1 MKRIFLTQ
9 ILVKHVRHLK
19 NISIPLSEEEPK
31 HLMLTGKN
39 GSGKTSVIKAL
50 SNYLNFLMTVNDAAN
65 LPDGSLL
72 TGLDEK
78 DVRESIQIKL
88 NQPITYLEEKLLN
101 GQLILAYYEDQRIFQ
116 ADRPEHV
123 EKVKLKGKYN
133 ITDGPG
139 QLFVKFLLDL
149 KVTEALAR
157 NNGNDQK
164 AEQIKTWFLNFE
176 ELLKS
181 IFDDHTIKLVFD
193 EDTFSFYIKEDHRE
207 LFDFYSL
214 SSGFAAVLDIVL
226 DLMLRMESYANRKFD
241 FTMPG
246 IVLIDEVETHLHIEM
261 QKSIMTLLTTLFP
274 NIQFII
280 STHSPFILNSIENC
294 VVYDLEKNIRMEN
307 LSGYPA
313 EGIVEGYFESESY
326 SHCLIKKVER
336 YKELININFPTE
348 EERIERAKLY
358 VDLKQLPPDLAK
370 EAKAAFDQIES
381 CRRGH
386 G

>member
-381 CRRGH
+381 
-386 G
+386 